1 VEGSVVK
8 QTVRWCIAG
17 LATAATFS
25 AVTWIG
31 GALALSAL
39 RLDSGARWG
48 IAGGAGV
55 AVAALTALWGHGFAT
70 RGEEDADRQGQ
81 EKTPATTA
89 ESENTVNKIRGD
101 VQGSSVQG
109 RDIYGP
115 VTFGDAG
122 RQHRAELDDTE

>member
-1 VEGSVVK
+1 MN

-17 LATAATFS
+17 LATVATFS

-55 AVAALTALWGHGFAT
+55 ALAALTALWGHGFAT
-70 RGEEDADRQGQ
+70 RAEENADKKK
-81 EKTPATTA
+81 EPETPASASGT
-89 ESENTVNKIRGD
+89 ENFSNKIKGD
-101 VQGSSVQG
+101 VKGSAVQG

-115 VTFGDAG
+115 VTFGNVD
-122 RQHRAELDDTE
+122 QLHRSDLDEMK

>member
-1 VEGSVVK
+1 MKG
-8 QTVRWCIAG
+8 TVRWCIAG

-25 AVTWIG
+25 AVTWIC

-70 RGEEDADRQGQ
+70 QAEEDADQE
-81 EKTPATTA
+81 EKTKNPAATTGDGSTSN
-89 ESENTVNKIRGD
+89 EIGGD
-101 VQGSSVQG
+101 VKGSVLQA
-109 RDIYGP
+109 RDLYGP
-115 VTFGDAG
+115 VTFGVTDPP
-122 RQHRAELDDTE
+122 RRPDLDNTE

>member
-1 VEGSVVK
+1 MK
-8 QTVRWCIAG
+8 RTVRWCIAG

-70 RGEEDADRQGQ
+70 RAEENADQKMEQ
-81 EKTPATTA
+81 ETPATTSGGGNFSNEIKGGVKGA
-89 ESENTVNKIRGD
+89 AL
-101 VQGSSVQG
+101 QG

-115 VTFGDAG
+115 VAFGGADPP
-122 RQHRAELDDTE
+122 RRSDLDEP